1 VAVQKTKDTEIM
13 MFDPFL
19 LIITL
24 VFAGIGM
31 AVSARLKHVFGKYS
45 EVGLRSGLTGAQVA
59 QRMLQDSGI
68 HDVTIESVPGKLT
81 DHYNPMNRTVNLSP
95 DVYNG
100 RSISAAA
107 VAAHE
112 VGHAVQHATE
122 YPWLKMR
129 SQLVPIVNFST
140 KALNFVYIAMIFLAF
155 SANLFNQMLLT
166 IIVLQTAITL
176 FTVITLPVEIDASN
190 RALVWLRGSGV
201 AMPGQEMDGASTA
214 LKWAGR
220 TYIVAALASLAT
232 LAYYIMRYMGRRE

>member
-1 VAVQKTKDTEIM
+1 M
-13 MFDPFL
+13 MFDPSL

-31 AVSARLKHVFGKYS
+31 AVSARLKSVFNKYS

-59 QRMLQDSGI
+59 QRMLQESGI

-81 DHYNPMNRTVNLSP
+81 DHYNPLNKTVNLSP
-95 DVYNG
+95 EVFSG

-112 VGHAVQHATE
+112 CGHAVQHARE
-122 YPWLKMR
+122 YPWLQMR
-129 SQLVPIVNFST
+129 SQLVPVVNFSS
-140 KALNFVYIAMIFLAF
+140 KALNWVYIAMIFLAF
-155 SANLFNQMLLT
+155 SANLYNQALLA
-166 IIVLQTAITL
+166 IIILQTAITL
-176 FTVITLPVEIDASN
+176 FTLVTLPVEMDASN

-201 AMPGQEMDGASTA
+201 AAPGPEMEGASTA

-232 LAYYIMRYMGRRE
+232 LAYFIMSYLGRRD

>member
-1 VAVQKTKDTEIM
+1 
-13 MFDPFL
+13 MFDPSL

-31 AVSARLKHVFGKYS
+31 AVSARLKSVFNKYS

-59 QRMLQDSGI
+59 QRMLQESGI

-81 DHYNPMNRTVNLSP
+81 DHYNPLNKTVNLSP
-95 DVYNG
+95 EVFSG

-112 VGHAVQHATE
+112 CGHAVQHARE
-122 YPWLKMR
+122 YPWLQMR
-129 SQLVPIVNFST
+129 SQLVPIVNFSSR
-140 KALNFVYIAMIFLAF
+140 ALNWVYIAMIFLAF
-155 SANLFNQMLLT
+155 SANLYNQALLA
-166 IIVLQTAITL
+166 IIILQTAITL
-176 FTVITLPVEIDASN
+176 FTLVTLPVEMDASN
-190 RALVWLRGSGV
+190 RALVWLHGSGV
-201 AMPGQEMDGASTA
+201 AAPGPEMEGASTA

-232 LAYYIMRYMGRRE
+232 LAYFIMSYLGRRD